1 LKGCVQEQHN
11 RDEAVF
17 GPVRDLGMSCC
28 NLLRV

>member
-1 LKGCVQEQHN
+1 MKGSAQEQLH

-28 NLLRV
+28 NLLPV